1 MSDHEIHSGDK
12 TSRISAFPFYVWRA
26 SRGANE
32 RSFGIRTTTTTSSPL
47 YVESGLL
54 LALLWDTFTPTTM
67 SSCVMMEVRQ

>member
-12 TSRISAFPFYVWRA
+12 TSRISAFPSTFGGRVVAR
-26 SRGANE
+26 NE
-32 RSFGIRTTTTTSSPL
+32 RSFRIRTTTTSSPL